1 MLRVII
7 RYGPTRETPTPGRR
21 TQHQELDMLSLYLWS
36 LAFALAVV
44 LAGLMLRI
52 VRLPERQPRP
62 VPIEI
67 RRSPEGRRP
76 PR

>member
-1 MLRVII
+1 
-7 RYGPTRETPTPGRR
+7 
-21 TQHQELDMLSLYLWS
+21 MLSLYLWS
-36 LAFALAVV
+36 FAFALAVV

-52 VRLPERQPRP
+52 VRFTEGKPRP

-67 RRSPEGRRP
+67 RRSPEDRRP

>member
-1 MLRVII
+1 
-7 RYGPTRETPTPGRR
+7 
-21 TQHQELDMLSLYLWS
+21 MLSLYLWS

-52 VRLPERQPRP
+52 FCFPERRPRP

>member
-1 MLRVII
+1 
-7 RYGPTRETPTPGRR
+7 
-21 TQHQELDMLSLYLWS
+21 MLSLYLWS

-52 VRLPERQPRP
+52 VRLPDRQPRP

-67 RRSPEGRRP
+67 RRSPEDGRP